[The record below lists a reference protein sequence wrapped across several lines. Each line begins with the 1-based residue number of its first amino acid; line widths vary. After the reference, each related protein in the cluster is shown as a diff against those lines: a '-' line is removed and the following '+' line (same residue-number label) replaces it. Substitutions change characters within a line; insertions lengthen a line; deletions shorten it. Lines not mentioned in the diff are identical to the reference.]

1 MARIDDVSPEEVVPV
16 VSVERGLTDAD
27 LPGLFEAA
35 DAASLEGQRRYV
47 TAVRLSLVLAV
58 VAAATG
64 VVSWTVGTRGIDLA
78 AFGTALALVG
88 ISATE
93 IYVSSIRPSDQWYD
107 GRAFAESAKS
117 LAWRYSVG
125 GIPFA
130 KQDDEDSVRRRFGHQ
145 MSRLL
150 EEAPQTSIKP
160 SQRPVV
166 TERMA
171 ALRASDLATRKAAYL
186 EYRIIDQLNWY
197 ARKADHNVK
206 LAGRWRIALL
216 VIEVFGIG
224 AAIVKA
230 FGYLS
235 IDLAGVVAAVIAAG
249 TAWAGLRQFSTLAR
263 AYTFAANELAIA
275 RERLELD
282 GDETSWAAEV
292 ADSEE
297 AVSREHTMWRASRS
311 RTSS

>member
-1 MARIDDVSPEEVVPV
+1 VS
-16 VSVERGLTDAD
+16 SVERGLTDGD

-35 DAASLEGQRRYV
+35 DAASIEGQRRYV
-47 TAVRLSLVLAV
+47 RATRLSLILAV
-58 VAAATG
+58 VAAVTG
-64 VVSWTVGTRGIDLA
+64 VISWTVGARGIDLA
-78 AFGTALALVG
+78 AFGTALALIG

-93 IYVSSIRPSDQWYD
+93 LYVSSTRPADQWYD

-130 KQDDEDSVRRRFGHQ
+130 VRGDEDMTRRRFGDQ

-150 EEAPQTSIKP
+150 ADVPVTSIEP

-171 ALRASDLATRKAAYL
+171 ALRASELSVRKAAYL
-186 EYRIIDQLNWY
+186 SFRIYDQQKWY
-197 ARKADHNVK
+197 SRKARQNGK
-206 LAGRWRIALL
+206 LAGRWRTALL
-216 VIEVFGIG
+216 VIEALGIV

-230 FGYLS
+230 FGFVRL
-235 IDLAGVVAAVIAAG
+235 DLAGIVAAVIAAG
-249 TAWAGLRQFSTLAR
+249 TAWASLRQFSTLAR

-275 RERLELD
+275 HDRLELAI
-282 GDETSWAAEV
+282 DETSWAAEV

-297 AVSREHTMWRASRS
+297 AISREHTMWRASRS
-311 RTSS
+311 RNT